1 MYLSAM
7 VRPQPAQIVSR
18 RPDSVFTETDGS
30 AGTDQ
35 RRTFLLAMVKLIAD
49 EIFGRAILR
58 DLKTDKEGKGED
70 IMQRVNAKF
79 NVSTF

>member
-1 MYLSAM
+1 
-7 VRPQPAQIVSR
+7 
-18 RPDSVFTETDGS
+18 
-30 AGTDQ
+30 
-35 RRTFLLAMVKLIAD
+35 MVKLIAD